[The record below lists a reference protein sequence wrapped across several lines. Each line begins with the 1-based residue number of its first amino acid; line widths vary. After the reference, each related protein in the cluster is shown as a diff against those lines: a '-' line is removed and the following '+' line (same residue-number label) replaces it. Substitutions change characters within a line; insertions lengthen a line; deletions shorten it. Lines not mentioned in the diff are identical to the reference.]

1 MSLLFKPFKIGK
13 MELPNRFVRS
23 ATNDGGAD
31 EEGRVQKVQVS
42 IYTKLARS
50 GVGLIITGT
59 TNVQTSGQIIA
70 NQKRI
75 TDNKHIE
82 GLRKLTKAV
91 HREGGKIAIQLFHGG
106 IIASSYAVSRGLKAI
121 GPSFLDNDP
130 NFPFNEDEYE
140 EADDERIQAIIKAF
154 AQGARRAIM
163 SEFDAIQLHGAHG
176 YLFSQ
181 FLSPYF
187 NRRNDRWGG
196 SLENRL
202 RFHQSVYREI
212 RRQVGPDYPIIIKLG
227 VNDFIP
233 GGLKLEEGIASAK
246 ILSDCGFDAI
256 EVSSG
261 VPGQN
266 WKETEFRTG
275 IKNVTQEAYHR
286 NWSRKIRFEVKSPLI
301 LSGGLRTFDLMD
313 EILKQGDA
321 DLVALSRPLIREPYL
336 IQRWRLGNRAPS
348 ACISCNQCL
357 QALISGRM
365 AFCQH
370 LNEQCE

>member
-1 MSLLFKPFKIGK
+1 MSLLFEPFKIGK
-13 MELPNRFVRS
+13 MELSNRSVRS

-31 EEGRVQKVQVS
+31 EEGRVQKAQVS

-59 TNVQTSGQIIA
+59 TNVQTSGQIIV

-75 TDNKHIE
+75 TDDKHIE
-82 GLRKLTKAV
+82 GLRKLTKTV

-106 IIASSYAVSRGLKAI
+106 IYANSYAVGRGFKAV
-121 GPSFLDNDP
+121 GPSFIDNDP
-130 NFPFNEDEYE
+130 NFPFNEVEYE
-140 EADDERIQAIIKAF
+140 EADDERIQAISKAF

-212 RRQVGPDYPIIIKLG
+212 RRQVGPDYPIMIKLG
-227 VNDFIP
+227 VKDFIP

-246 ILSDCGFDAI
+246 KLSDWGFDAI

-261 VPGQN
+261 MPGQGY
-266 WKETEFRTG
+266 KETEYRTG
-275 IKNVTQEAYHR
+275 INNVVQEAYHR
-286 NWSRKIRFEVKSPLI
+286 NWSRKIRSEVKSPLI
-301 LSGGLRTFDLMD
+301 LSGGLRTFDLME

-321 DLVALSRPLIREPYL
+321 DLVAFSRPLIREPHL

-357 QALISGRM
+357 DALISGRM
-365 AFCQH
+365 SFCQH